1 MQAFSLFIN
10 RQHSI
15 VPPLH
20 GRASKL
26 LDSTLTRMDYSTV
39 MQVAEVA
46 VRESSRLREAC
57 PYHYSRVGA
66 KERAT
71 RNPSRPDTTL
81 IPPGTQYGATLSNPQ
96 QRKPPRNGG
105 FASLCKPLQHLTD
118 HS

>member
-81 IPPGTQYGATLSNPQ
+81 IPPGTQYGATLS
-96 QRKPPRNGG
+96 KPEKGNRLRYKGV
-105 FASLCKPLQHLTD
+105 ASLCKPQQRINY